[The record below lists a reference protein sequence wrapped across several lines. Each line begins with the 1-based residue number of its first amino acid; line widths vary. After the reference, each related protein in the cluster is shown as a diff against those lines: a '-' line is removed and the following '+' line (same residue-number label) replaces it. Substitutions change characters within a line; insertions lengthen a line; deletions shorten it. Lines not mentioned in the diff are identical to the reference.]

1 MAESRGEVVLPGSTN
16 KRHSGRGHADRL
28 ALGEKVLALR
38 NDGLTMPMIVVA
50 LKPEY
55 PAISKSTAQR
65 CLDLV
70 LAERIPPTVDEFRR
84 QQNDRLDQ
92 TQRTITE
99 NMSYADWLGR
109 EGVAQEKPA
118 MVQQAIVLR
127 TQQAALQLRLDE
139 RRARLNGLDA
149 PVKVD
154 ATVTQVDPA
163 DAELAEMIREMKAK
177 ESNRA

>member
-1 MAESRGEVVLPGSTN
+1 MAAGELVVPGSTN
-16 KRHSGRGHADRL
+16 RRHSGRGHADRL
-28 ALGEKVLALR
+28 AMGEKVLAHR
-38 NDGLTMPMIVVA
+38 NNGWTMPMICKNLEVSPATARRA
-50 LKPEY
+50 LE
-55 PAISKSTAQR
+55 
-65 CLDLV
+65 LV

-99 NMSYADWLGR
+99 NLELADRIGR
-109 EGVAQEKPA
+109 MGVEQDSVKLVE
-118 MVQQAIVLR
+118 QAIAIR
-127 TQQAALQLRLDE
+127 SQQIALQLRLDE

-163 DAELAEMIREMKAK
+163 DAELAEMIREAKMKEA
-177 ESNRA
+177 NRA